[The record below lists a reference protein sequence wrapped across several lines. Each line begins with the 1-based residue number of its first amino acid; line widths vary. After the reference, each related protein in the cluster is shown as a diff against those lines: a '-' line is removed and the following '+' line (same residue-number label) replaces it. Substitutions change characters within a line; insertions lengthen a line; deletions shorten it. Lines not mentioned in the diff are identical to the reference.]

1 RRTAAAPVGQ
11 LPATGRDRGGCSTD
25 RPAPRRAV
33 SSCDMTGNYARRA
46 LEVFAS
52 YGDTEALVAA
62 DGRRFTFGDMHD
74 AIRDTAAAL
83 WQHGIRPGTTIGLL
97 VTNSPESFF
106 VQLAAHLIGCRT
118 VFMVTNTPW
127 VFLREVL
134 PFVEADALVYEADT
148 VGQAV
153 GGADD
158 LVRRRRLRPAG
169 GHGHRRDP
177 RHHRPG
183 THHQHPHLAAAAV
196 PAARRPP
203 AGRRRPEHPAVADD
217 LLRRRVT
224 GTPGRGGEVVRP
236 LPQRGV
242 RHERAPDDQY
252 LPGHRRRPGPAGIV
266 RVPLA

>member
-1 RRTAAAPVGQ
+1 
-11 LPATGRDRGGCSTD
+11 
-25 RPAPRRAV
+25 
-33 SSCDMTGNYARRA
+33 MTGNYARRA

-148 VGQAV
+148 VGQL
-153 GGADD
+153 GRD
-158 LVRRRRLRPAG
+158 LAALDPSMRMFSIGAG
-169 GHGHRRDP
+169 GLGPDLRDLP
-177 RHHRPG
+177 
-183 THHQHPHLAAAAV
+183 AV
-196 PAARRPP
+196 DQLPF
-203 AGRRRPEHPAVADD
+203 RPEDITTEPTS
-217 LLRRRVT
+217 LF
-224 GTPGRGGEVVRP
+224 
-236 LPQRGV
+236 Q
-242 RHERAPDDQY
+242 Q
-252 LPGHRRRPGPAGIV
+252 
-266 RVPLA
+266 